1 VAGCRGKGK
10 EILFHKMRETFIC
23 GMSDSEK
30 GLCSL
35 QPVNEVNNNNNKYIL

>member
-1 VAGCRGKGK
+1 MAGRRGKGK
-10 EILFHKMRETFIC
+10 EILFPKMRENFIC
-23 GMSDSEK
+23 GMSDSGK